1 MKSRKTLISLCLV
14 VVILALGAF
23 ALRYRRYAHAAAW
36 HCFHSANVRF
46 GVHEIQIPKLWW
58 VGNTDNAGRLSILRA
73 CKSTAFI
80 DPEIEVAPAGPGE
93 VAENDAEQSRLE
105 QAVVSDRNRDPQ
117 PGWTYSSISLKARGS
132 VWYCIKGQQTILG
145 RSFATDLLCYAPR
158 IPYSLHY
165 QGPPEQ
171 EGEAKLIFASF
182 R

>member
-14 VVILALGAF
+14 VVILALGVF
-23 ALRYRRYAHAAAW
+23 DLRYRRYAHAAAW

-46 GVHEIQIPKLWW
+46 GVHEVQIPKLWW
-58 VGNTDNAGRLSILRA
+58 VGNTDNAGRFSILRA
-73 CKSTAFI
+73 YKSTAFI
-80 DPEIEVAPAGPGE
+80 DPEIELAPVGPGE
-93 VAENDAEQSRLE
+93 VAKNDAEQSRLE
-105 QAVVSDRNRDPQ
+105 QAVVSDRNRDSQ
-117 PGWTYSSISLKARGS
+117 PGWTYSSISLKAKGS

-165 QGPPEQ
+165 QGPPDQ

-182 R
+182 Q

>member
-1 MKSRKTLISLCLV
+1 MKFRKTVISLCLV
-14 VVILALGAF
+14 VVILALGVF

-58 VGNTDNAGRLSILRA
+58 VGNTDNAGRISILRA

-80 DPEIEVAPAGPGE
+80 EPEIEVAPVSPGE

-105 QAVVSDRNRDPQ
+105 QAVVSRINRDPQ
-117 PGWTYSSISLKARGS
+117 PGWTYSSMSFKARGS
-132 VWYCIKGQQTILG
+132 VWFCVKDQQTVLG
-145 RSFATDLLCYAPR
+145 RNFSTDLTCYASR

-171 EGEAKLIFASF
+171 EEEAKLIFASF
-182 R
+182 Q